1 MLCSVPYVTP
11 SPTSQVIAC
20 GHLYTCISQIC
31 ISQRTRHRPTIPLYA
46 YNNESIVVPPACT
59 SRPSSPCQPPTAHP
73 SSSQKP
79 HRVHPSTAS
88 KSLSQ
93 LSVSAP
99 CVGVCG
105 VSSHYSRSPICPSHR
120 HTQHTKSVPAPVR
133 TVLPLRTGTCR
144 PPPWQRE
151 IKMRAVGRSPCGSNL
166 PNWVVRKG
174 PVGGMNCSY
183 FFATHPVA
191 TVNDHLLVKSNF
203 LRF

>member
-1 MLCSVPYVTP
+1 VL
-11 SPTSQVIAC
+11 
-20 GHLYTCISQIC
+20 
-31 ISQRTRHRPTIPLYA
+31 RTLRNSLTYK
-46 YNNESIVVPPACT
+46 
-59 SRPSSPCQPPTAHP
+59 SSPCLWVFVYMHFINMHLTAHTTP
-73 SSSQKP
+73 TYHTIIRVQQRKHRRATSLYLQALLPLSTTHRPSSSSQKP
-79 HRVHPSTAS
+79 QRAS

-120 HTQHTKSVPAPVR
+120 HTLHTKSVPAPVR